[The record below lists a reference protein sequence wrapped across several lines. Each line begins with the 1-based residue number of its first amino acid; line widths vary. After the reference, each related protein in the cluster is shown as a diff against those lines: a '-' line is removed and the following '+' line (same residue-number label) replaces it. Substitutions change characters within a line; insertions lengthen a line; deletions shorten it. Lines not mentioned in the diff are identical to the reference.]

1 VQQTPYNLHDKLH
14 DYVLGELD
22 AGQAAEVEAHL
33 AASPEAR
40 DEVER
45 LRLTLTALEGLPA
58 EEPPRRIAFVSDKI
72 FEPTGWDRFR
82 GWLTGGAPGMAFGA
96 AACLAVLFGGIA
108 LTEPRLASTA
118 EGWELAFGSAPAIDA
133 PGVES
138 PAPQPVGLDE
148 AAVAAIVA
156 EAVAAERERSDEA
169 LAALVAGQSKE
180 TVAEFRRVLA
190 EHESDAEM
198 GFLLVQKRL
207 DEWEKG
213 FFQTAEVR

>member
-1 VQQTPYNLHDKLH
+1 MQQTPYNLH

-22 AGQAAEVEAHL
+22 ASQQAEVEAYL
-33 AASPEAR
+33 ADSAEAR

-72 FEPTGWDRFR
+72 FEPTGWARLR
-82 GWLTGGAPGMAFGA
+82 SWLTGGAPGMAFGA

-108 LTEPRLASTA
+108 LTEPRLASNSD
-118 EGWELAFGSAPAIDA
+118 GWELAFGAEPAAAPTVQEPVA
-133 PGVES
+133 
-138 PAPQPVGLDE
+138 QPTGLDE

-156 EAVAAERERSDEA
+156 EAVAAERTRNDEA
-169 LAALVAGQSKE
+169 LAALVAGQSRE
-180 TVAEFRRVLA
+180 TVAEFRRALA

-207 DEWEKG
+207 DEWQKG

>member
-1 VQQTPYNLHDKLH
+1 VQQTPHNLH

-22 AGQAAEVEAHL
+22 AGQQAEVEAYL
-33 AASPEAR
+33 AESAEAR

-45 LRLTLTALEGLPA
+45 LRLTVTALASLPA

-72 FEPTGWDRFR
+72 FEPTGWARLR
-82 GWLTGGAPGMAFGA
+82 SWLTGGAPGMAFGA

-108 LTEPRLASTA
+108 LTEPRLASNG
-118 EGWELAFGSAPAIDA
+118 EGWELAFGAATIAAPAVETPAADQ
-133 PGVES
+133 PSGV
-138 PAPQPVGLDE
+138 DE
-148 AAVAAIVA
+148 ATVAAIVA
-156 EAVAAERERSDEA
+156 EAVSAERERNQKA
-169 LAALVAGQSKE
+169 LASLVAAQSKE
-180 TVAEFRRVLA
+180 TVAAFRRTLA